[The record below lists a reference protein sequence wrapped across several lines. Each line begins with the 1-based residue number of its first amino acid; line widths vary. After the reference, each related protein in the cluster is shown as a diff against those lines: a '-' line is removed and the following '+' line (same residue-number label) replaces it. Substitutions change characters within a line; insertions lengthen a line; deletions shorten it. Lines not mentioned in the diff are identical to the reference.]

1 MKAKFY
7 LTFII
12 ASSLFTSVLFAQTD
26 RSGLVSLSTPSSSRN
41 APATATD
48 DWFTNA
54 SAWIRDFEYDFRPAG
69 LTSFRA
75 ISPGYKAGYLI
86 QPDGYTAYPMR
97 ADNTEPNWE
106 VKFSLQSVGR
116 DKAAFRFKEPVS
128 TENGSEG
135 LVQHFRFADVE
146 YRNNEKG
153 LRQNFIIYEN
163 PGGKGHLRLRLS
175 LQSQLTAKLVNQQS
189 LVFADK
195 ATGATRLIYE
205 ELKVWDANHQVL
217 DAHMEL
223 DEKGKAF
230 SIIVNDENAVY
241 PVTIDP
247 LNKTTDWSTS
257 ANGLLPGVLNTLA
270 LQVNT
275 LYGYNVTGLGDINN
289 DGFEDVAVGAP
300 GMADVLSGSGSILSV
315 GAVFIYLG
323 SATGLATTPA
333 HTLQPTAALLASGL
347 FGFSVAAG
355 DVTGDG
361 LPDIIVG
368 APLESV
374 SLTFPIFGAI
384 TGRVGRVHVYNATN
398 ISGPHPTTS
407 VDITL
412 STGELSNTSITVN
425 ALLGFSVGV
434 TGDMNGDGK
443 GEIVAGA
450 PTFARLSG
458 LANVKTGGAFV
469 YLSNPTN
476 TFTTRVSLNPPT
488 GSLLGLSG
496 ALQSI
501 IVPLLGQTVWDAT
514 ALLLGT
520 VLDGQVS
527 GLLFGYSVE
536 GAGAYTSDAIPDVV
550 VGAPAGVS
558 LAVLTGGIGGLSTD
572 VANILSGQVLGG
584 SAYVFAGTG
593 NAAGVNTGPAARL
606 QASTTGLLGS
616 AANLFGYSLRGV
628 RDNANAR
635 TGNILVG
642 APSSS
647 VLSNVVGA
655 LQLKAGTVSVFAKQ
669 TGPITNPVGPLQ
681 TLTSPRQSSVLSLL
695 TGQPLNLS
703 LMFGASMDNMR
714 DINCDTYP
722 DIIVGE
728 PLTTNVPL
736 IGANV
741 TGGAAYILLG
751 RPDGTYQQTPVHWT
765 LTTTVSPL
773 LGINETALL
782 GFSVAG
788 AKTWGTGVAPAQAT
802 RAIVGGPANSLDF
815 GVGLL
820 NLGNTVGTLLGF
832 AADANGLGKAYSF
845 NGNLCGIVLP
855 ATMVSFNGKKEG
867 ARVLLD
873 WLTVDEQRLSHYEVE
888 RSFDGVTFTKIAE
901 VTAKD
906 QQRNNYLFPDEK
918 PVFGNNYYR
927 LKVMDD
933 DGKYV
938 YSNTVVVKF
947 DQKSMGLVTIAP
959 NPAQQ
964 QVSIRLTGF
973 EKGEYTLRLFNTAG
987 ILFETRKI
995 NLREHQQ
1002 TEVMNR
1008 NRNIVPGVY
1017 MVTLH
1022 DENNNKLSTVRLI
1035 FNEQ

>member
-12 ASSLFTSVLFAQTD
+12 ASSLFSSVLFAQTD

-41 APATATD
+41 APSTATD

-54 SAWIRDFEYDFRPAG
+54 SAWIRNFEYDFHTSG
-69 LTSFRA
+69 LTSFKA
-75 ISPGYKAGYLI
+75 ISPTHKAGFTI
-86 QPDGYTAYPMR
+86 QAGGYTAYPMR
-97 ADNTEPNWE
+97 VDDTEPNWE

-116 DKAAFRFKEPVS
+116 DKAVFQFKEPVS
-128 TENGSEG
+128 TENVSNV
-135 LVQHFRFADVE
+135 LVQRFRFADVE

-175 LQSQLTAKLVNQQS
+175 LQSQLRSKLVNQQS

-195 ATGATRLIYE
+195 KTDSVRLIYE
-205 ELKVWDANHQVL
+205 ELKVWDANHRLL

-230 SIIVNDENAVY
+230 SIVVDDKGAVY

-247 LNKTTDWSTS
+247 VNKGADWSTS
-257 ANGLLPGVLNTLA
+257 ANGLLPGLLNTLA

-275 LYGYNVTGLGDINN
+275 LYGYNVTGLGDING
-289 DGFEDVAVGAP
+289 DTYEDVAVGAP
-300 GMADVLSGSGSILSV
+300 GMADVLSGSGSLLSV

-323 SATGLATTPA
+323 SSTGLATVPA
-333 HTLQPTAALLASGL
+333 HTLQPSATIGGGL
-347 FGFSVAAG
+347 FGFSVASG

-361 LPDIIVG
+361 RPDVIVG
-368 APLESV
+368 APLQSV
-374 SLTFPIFGAI
+374 TVAFPIIGGV
-384 TGRVGRVHVYNATN
+384 TGRVGSVHVFNAVNLVGT
-398 ISGPHPTTS
+398 HPTISTPLTLTS
-407 VDITL
+407 
-412 STGELSNTSITVN
+412 SELTTSSITIN
-425 ALLGFSVGV
+425 ALFGFSVGV
-434 TGDMNGDGK
+434 TGDMNGDLK
-443 GEIVAGA
+443 GEVVVGA

-469 YLSNPTN
+469 YLSNVPN
-476 TFTTRVSLNPPT
+476 TFTTRVSLDPPT
-488 GSLLGLSG
+488 GSLLGISG
-496 ALQSI
+496 ALESI
-501 IVPLLGQTVWDAT
+501 VVPLLGQTVWDVA
-514 ALLLGT
+514 AILLNP
-520 VLDGQVS
+520 VLNGQVA

-536 GAGAYTSDAIPDVV
+536 GAGPYTSDAIPDVV
-550 VGAPAGVS
+550 VGAPAGVN
-558 LAVLTGGIGGLSTD
+558 LAVLTSGVAGLSTD

-593 NAAGVNTGPAARL
+593 SGVNTTSAAHL
-606 QASTTGLLGS
+606 QAGTTGLLGS
-616 AANLFGYSLRGV
+616 AANLFGYSLRGL
-628 RDNANAR
+628 RNNANAR
-635 TGNILVG
+635 TGGILIG

-647 VLSNVVGA
+647 VLSNVVGG

-669 TGPITNPVGPLQ
+669 TGAITNPVGPLQ
-681 TLTSPRQSSVLSLL
+681 TLNSPRQSSVLSLL

-722 DIIVGE
+722 DIIIGE

-736 IGANV
+736 VGANI

-751 RPDGTYQQTPVHWT
+751 RPDGTFQQTPVHWT
-765 LTTTVSPL
+765 LTTTVTPL
-773 LGINETALL
+773 VGINETALL

-788 AKTWGTGVAPAQAT
+788 AKTWGPGTLPSEAT

-832 AADANGLGKAYSF
+832 VADANGLGKAYSF

-855 ATMVSFNGKKEG
+855 ATMVSFKGNKDG

-873 WLTVDEQRLSHYEVE
+873 WVTVDEQRLSHYEVE
-888 RSFDGVTFTKIAE
+888 RSYDGVTFSKIAE

-906 QQRNNYLFPDEK
+906 QQRNNYTFPDEK

-947 DQKSMGLVTIAP
+947 DQKNMGLVTIAP

-964 QVSIRLTGF
+964 QVNIRLTGF

>member
-12 ASSLFTSVLFAQTD
+12 ASSLISSVLFAQTD
-26 RSGLVSLSTPSSSRN
+26 RSGLVSSLTPSSSRH

-48 DWFTNA
+48 DWFSNA
-54 SAWIRDFEYDFRPAG
+54 SAWIRSFEYDFHAAG
-69 LTSFRA
+69 LTSFKA
-75 ISPGYKAGYLI
+75 ISPKHRAGYLI
-86 QPDGYTAYPMR
+86 QPDGYTAYPMHVD
-97 ADNTEPNWE
+97 ATESNWE
-106 VKFSLQSVGR
+106 VKFMLQSVGR
-116 DKAAFRFKEPVS
+116 DKAAYRFKEPVS
-128 TENGSEG
+128 TENVSDV
-135 LVQHFRFADVE
+135 LVQRFRFADVE

-175 LQSQLTAKLVNQQS
+175 LQSQLRSTLVNQQS

-195 ATGATRLIYE
+195 KTDSTRLIYE
-205 ELKVWDANHQVL
+205 ELKVWDANHQLL

-223 DEKGKAF
+223 DEKGKAL
-230 SIIVNDENAVY
+230 SIVVDDEKAVY

-247 LNKTTDWSTS
+247 INKTSDWSTS
-257 ANGLLPGVLNTLA
+257 ANGLLPSLLNTLP
-270 LQVNT
+270 LQVQT
-275 LYGYNVTGLGDINN
+275 LYGYTVTGLGDINN
-289 DGFEDVAVGAP
+289 DTYEDVAVSAP
-300 GMADVLSGSGSILSV
+300 GMADVLSGSGSLLSV

-323 SATGLATTPA
+323 SATGLSTTPA
-333 HTLQPTAALLASGL
+333 HTLQPTATLGGGL
-347 FGFSVAAG
+347 FGLSVAAG

-361 LPDIIVG
+361 RPDVIVG

-374 SLTFPIFGAI
+374 SLNFPIFGAI
-384 TGRVGRVHVYNATN
+384 AGRVGRVHVYNATN
-398 ISGPHPTTS
+398 ISGAHPTTS
-407 VDITL
+407 VDLTL
-412 STGELSNTSITVN
+412 TTGELTNTSITIN

-443 GEIVAGA
+443 GEIIAGA

-469 YLSNPTN
+469 YLSNPAN
-476 TFTTRVSLNPPT
+476 TFTTRVSLDPPT
-488 GSLLGLSG
+488 GSLLGISG

-501 IVPLLGQTVWDAT
+501 VVPLLGQTVWDVA
-514 ALLLGT
+514 ALLLNP
-520 VLDGQVS
+520 VLNGQVA

-536 GAGAYTSDAIPDVV
+536 GAGPYTSDAIPDVV
-550 VGAPAGVS
+550 VGAPAGVN
-558 LAVLTGGIGGLSTD
+558 LAVLTSGVAGLSTD

-584 SAYVFAGTG
+584 SAFVFAGTG
-593 NAAGVNTGPAARL
+593 NAAGVSTTPAARL
-606 QASTTGLLGS
+606 QANTTTLLGS

-635 TGNILVG
+635 TGNILIG
-642 APSSS
+642 APSSN

-669 TGPITNPVGPLQ
+669 TGAITNPVGPLQ
-681 TLTSPRQSSVLSLL
+681 TLNSPRQSSVFNLL

-703 LMFGASMDNMR
+703 LLFGASMDNMR

-722 DIIVGE
+722 DIIIGE

-736 IGANV
+736 VGANV

-773 LGINETALL
+773 LGVNETALL

-788 AKTWGTGVAPAQAT
+788 AKTWGPGTLPSQST

-832 AADANGLGKAYSF
+832 VADANGLGKAYSF

-855 ATMVSFNGKKEG
+855 ATMVSFKGNKDG

-873 WLTVDEQRLSHYEVE
+873 WVTVDEQRLSHYEVE
-888 RSFDGVTFTKIAE
+888 RSYDGVTFTRIAD

-906 QQRNNYLFPDEK
+906 QQRNNYTFPDEK
-918 PVFGNNYYR
+918 PAFGNNYYR

-947 DQKSMGLVTIAP
+947 DQKNMGLVTIAP

-987 ILFETRKI
+987 ILFETRKV